1 MNSNVMPSIVRM
13 DQEVLEQLLST
24 ADVKETIA
32 TEINLAKNQNRAFG
46 IVDLWNIQRNM
57 RSARKLYNR
66 SSL

>member
-1 MNSNVMPSIVRM
+1 MNSNVMPSILKM
-13 DQEVLEQLLST
+13 GKEELEQLLST

-57 RSARKLYNR
+57 RSARKLSKR

>member
-1 MNSNVMPSIVRM
+1 MNSNVMPSIVKM
-13 DQEVLEQLLST
+13 EQGELEQLLSA

-32 TEINLAKNQNRAFG
+32 TDLDFSRNQNRRFG

-57 RSARKLYNR
+57 KSAQKLFKR

>member
-1 MNSNVMPSIVRM
+1 MNSNVMSIVKM
-13 DQEVLEQLLST
+13 GHGELEQLLST

-32 TEINLAKNQNRAFG
+32 TEVNFEKNQNRAFG

-57 RSARKLYNR
+57 KSASRTSKR

>member
-1 MNSNVMPSIVRM
+1 MNSNVMPSILKM
-13 DQEVLEQLLST
+13 GKEELEQLLST

-32 TEINLAKNQNRAFG
+32 TEINMAQNQNRAFG

-57 RSARKLYNR
+57 RSASKLSKR

>member
-1 MNSNVMPSIVRM
+1 MNSNVMPSIVKM
-13 DQEVLEQLLST
+13 GKEELEQLLST

-32 TEINLAKNQNRAFG
+32 REIKMSKKQTRAFG

-57 RSARKLYNR
+57 KSANKLSKR

>member
-1 MNSNVMPSIVRM
+1 MNSNVMPSIVKM
-13 DQEVLEQLLST
+13 DKEELEQLLST

-32 TEINLAKNQNRAFG
+32 TEMKMQKKQNRAFG

-57 RSARKLYNR
+57 KSANKLSKR